1 MEQENKQKLKLLGV
15 IGLLIMALAGFVSF
29 NIYINVDVDEPKD
42 NDSLENI
49 LNETEVETE
58 LEELNETE
66 VEEELEQE
74 VTLEEIIEEEEK
86 LELLNNT
93 NINVSN

>member
-1 MEQENKQKLKLLGV
+1 MEDENKQKLKLLGV
-15 IGLLIMALAGFVSF
+15 IGLLIMALAGIVSF
-29 NIYINVDVDEPKD
+29 NIYINVDVDEPKN